1 MAFADGEA
9 HRLDSMEIDMR
20 EQTKACETCFGK
32 GNEPRMQSPYPMRK
46 ILFRPCPACDGS
58 GKAPVEQDAPAE

>member
-9 HRLDSMEIDMR
+9 HRLDSMEINMSK
-20 EQTKACETCFGK
+20 QTKACEACFGK
-32 GNEPRMQSPYPMRK
+32 GNEPRMQ
-46 ILFRPCPACDGS
+46 FRLYPACGES